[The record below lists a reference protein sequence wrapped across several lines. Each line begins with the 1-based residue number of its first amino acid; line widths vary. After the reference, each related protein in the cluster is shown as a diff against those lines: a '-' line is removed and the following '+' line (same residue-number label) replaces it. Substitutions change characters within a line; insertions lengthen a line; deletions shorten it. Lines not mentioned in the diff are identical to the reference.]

1 MPFNPTNLVGR
12 ALRRLG
18 ESLLQAGTIHGVWI
32 DVGAHHGERTLGL
45 ARHNPGLRIF
55 AIEPNLR
62 AAAKLI
68 GRSANYFV
76 IPVAI
81 AERNDSATFHLNE
94 FDMASSLL
102 PLNEDAVRSWV
113 GVEDHKVESVIT
125 VPTMRL
131 DSLMEL
137 VGITK
142 VDFLKI
148 DAQGSD
154 LAVLKS
160 AGSRLRDVC
169 KIELEVAIAETPL
182 YVGAPTKGEV
192 VQFLE
197 SAGFRLEKTESQ
209 THGQEENLGFI
220 NVAS

>member
-1 MPFNPTNLVGR
+1 MTFSPTNLAGR
-12 ALRRLG
+12 VLRRIG
-18 ESLLQAGTIHGVWI
+18 ESLLSAGSIDGVWI
-32 DVGAHHGERTLGL
+32 DVGAHHGEKSLGV

-55 AIEPNLR
+55 AIEPNIR

-68 GRSANYFV
+68 GRASNYFV

-81 AERNDSATFHLNE
+81 AERDESATFHVNE
-94 FDMASSLL
+94 FEMASSLL
-102 PLNEDAVRSWV
+102 PLNEAAVRSWV

-131 DSLMEL
+131 DTLMEL

-148 DAQGSD
+148 DAQGAD
-154 LAVLKS
+154 LAVVRS
-160 AGSRLRDVC
+160 AGTRLRDIRR
-169 KIELEVAIAETPL
+169 IELEVAVAESPL
-182 YVGAPTKGEV
+182 YVGAPTRSEV

-197 SAGFRLEKTESQ
+197 RAGFRLEKSEYQ
-209 THGQEENLGFI
+209 THGQEENLEFI
-220 NVAS
+220 NATC